1 MFAIKKARLRMLS
14 SQRDLKVNNVTRKL
28 RQPRWLRMVLYIVL
42 LIGLSIGFFYLLQY
56 LMSYFNISLDKFVGP
71 VYLFIFV
78 ITLVGNVGI
87 IIPTIPAPLY
97 LSIMATVASQY
108 NPIFVALTAS
118 IAGTL
123 GEIAGYYAGYLGK
136 KIMFAES
143 TPGYDRLAGWMKR
156 HGPWAIF
163 LISLQP
169 ILPVDIAGIISGISR
184 IPLWKFLLPCWPGKF
199 LKYLA
204 FCYFGS
210 GLLNLL
216 PFGALDLP
224 TSP

>member
-1 MFAIKKARLRMLS
+1 M
-14 SQRDLKVNNVTRKL
+14 KVNNITGKL
-28 RQPRWLRMVLYIVL
+28 KQPRWLKIVLYTIL
-42 LIGLSIGFFYLLQY
+42 LIGLSIGFFYLMQY
-56 LMSYFNISLDKFVGP
+56 LMSHFNISLENFAGP

-78 ITLVGNVGI
+78 ITLVGNAGI
-87 IIPTIPAPLY
+87 IIPTIPAPIY
-97 LSIMATVASQY
+97 LSIMATIASQY
-108 NPIFVALTAS
+108 NPFLVALVAS
-118 IAGTL
+118 VGGTL

-143 TPGYDRLAGWMKR
+143 TPGYNRLAGWMKR

-169 ILPVDIAGIISGISR
+169 ILPVDIAGILSGISR

-204 FCYFGS
+204 FCYFGAS
-210 GLLNLL
+210 LLDLL
-216 PFGALDLP
+216 PL
-224 TSP
+224 